1 MSEPDEPR
9 GSEVDT
15 ALLSRYLADECSP
28 REQLAVRDWLA
39 ASPENGV
46 ELARWHAL
54 WDRAGRVVRAEV
66 AFPGDAA
73 SDAAS
78 AWHRLRQTAGALDDR
93 QPSGVGR
100 SSGKSYPW
108 SRGVGGASAWRVT
121 AMASVLVALGIGL
134 ALGGGQHRAGS
145 SAAAGREY
153 ATAAGQRLSVT
164 LVDGTQLTLAP
175 ASHVQLAADYG
186 AHTRELSLNGEAVF
200 TVMHDGTRPF
210 RVRAQ
215 KVVTEDVGTR
225 FGVRAYGSESGVRVV
240 VADGAVALADTGHRP
255 RLAAGA
261 QPTQLSA
268 GDVAVVDTAGHVGIM
283 RHVELEPYF
292 AWTEGR
298 LVFENTP
305 LPDVANA
312 LARWYGVRVEI
323 GDATLQRRHLTLT
336 LTPQAL
342 GAALGIIAPVAGA
355 RAERRGNTYVLLTNT
370 ELGHP

>member
-1 MSEPDEPR
+1 MTPHPPPFDWAWL
-9 GSEVDT
+9 D
-15 ALLSRYLADECSP
+15 RYLAGT
-28 REQLAVRDWLA
+28 
-39 ASPENGV
+39 ASPEEAQAVRGWLV
-46 ELARWHAL
+46 EDPTHQAAVVAMRRAGMPAELADRDWQAPVAWGVLSSRLRGADTLAPGLRTPSVRPAL
-54 WDRAGRVVRAEV
+54 W
-66 AFPGDAA
+66 P
-73 SDAAS
+73 
-78 AWHRLRQTAGALDDR
+78 Q
-93 QPSGVGR
+93 
-100 SSGKSYPW
+100 
-108 SRGVGGASAWRVT
+108 GVGGRNTWRVT
-121 AMASVLVALGIGL
+121 AMAASVLVALGIGL
-134 ALGGGQHRAGS
+134 ALGGEQHRTGS

-153 ATAAGQRLSVT
+153 ATAVGQRLSVT

-186 AHTRELSLNGEAVF
+186 THTRELSLNGEAVF
-200 TVMHDGTRPF
+200 TVMHDGARPF
-210 RVRAQ
+210 RVRAR
-215 KVVTEDVGTR
+215 KVVTEDLGTR

-255 RLAAGA
+255 WLAAGA

-268 GDVAVVDTAGHVGIM
+268 GDVAVVDTAGHVGVM

-355 RAERRGNTYVLLTNT
+355 RAERRGNAYVLLTNT
-370 ELGHP
+370 ELEHP